1 MILDMH
7 AHVGK
12 PNYAYRAS
20 EYTNDDLAAQMKQ
33 SAVAKSCVF
42 SFYDVQDNEYV
53 GKACRGRDDLIPF
66 AFINPKDP
74 DAKAKLEHLFGT
86 EKFRGLKLHPFA
98 HGFHLNNFKIVD
110 PMFELCEHY
119 QAPILC
125 HGLADNAYNTVYAFA
140 EMADRFPKVNLVMAH
155 GGFMW
160 SRAEAVR
167 ASKTRPNLFIETT
180 CLLPQGIA
188 DGVDDIG
195 AEKYIFGSDLPWGDY
210 DVEILKIKKA
220 VRKDR
225 DVELVLG
232 GNLARLLRLSS

>member
-1 MILDMH
+1 MILDIH

-12 PNYAYRAS
+12 PIYAYRAS

-66 AFINPKDP
+66 AFIDPKNP

-86 EKFRGLKLHPFA
+86 EKFKGLKLHPFA
-98 HGFHLNNFKIVD
+98 HGFHLNQFKVVD

-195 AEKYIFGSDLPWGDY
+195 A
-210 DVEILKIKKA
+210 
-220 VRKDR
+220 
-225 DVELVLG
+225 
-232 GNLARLLRLSS
+232 